1 MLTTAYCPS
10 LMPMSP
16 GPFRLNPS
24 LIMQPSHS
32 PTLWALLAGNF
43 VIGTGVLAPA
53 GLISDLSQ
61 AFAVDAA
68 TVGTLIAYGG
78 AMLCIQAP
86 LLAFASNTLDR
97 RHLLVGAL
105 LLFAA
110 GHFCS
115 ALATS
120 FTALLTIRLIMI
132 PAVACFTPQ
141 AASAVALFIPA
152 DRRASAI
159 TFIFLGWSLASAVGI
174 PLVNLVGSLAGW
186 QSAYTLLACAC
197 TLAAAAVFFTLPSG
211 LKAHR
216 MPIAAWGKVLT
227 SGRLWSILA
236 ISSLAIAGQYIKYP
250 YIVVDLKDRL
260 APDPPTTATLLSV
273 YGCASILGTVIAT
286 RVVGLLGVRRTV
298 STFLGLILIGLI
310 LWIGEP
316 THLIPTALVLFV
328 WGMGMSPAIAAQQ
341 ARLIEADPIA
351 ASASTSMNTSVVYL
365 GQAVGTLIGGELLI
379 RELTMQ
385 AGILAVGL
393 LSAAL
398 LISTV
403 LHVRFRQ

>member
-1 MLTTAYCPS
+1 
-10 LMPMSP
+10 
-16 GPFRLNPS
+16 
-24 LIMQPSHS
+24 MQPSHS

-53 GLISDLSQ
+53 GLIADLSQ

-86 LLAFASNTLDR
+86 LLAFVSNTMDR

-141 AASAVALFIPA
+141 AASAVALFIPP

-159 TFIFLGWSLASAVGI
+159 TFIFLGWSLASAIGI
-174 PLVNLVGSLAGW
+174 PLVNLLGSLAGW
-186 QSAYTLLACAC
+186 QSAYTLLACVC
-197 TLAAAAVFFTLPSG
+197 TLAAAAVFFTLPPG

-216 MPIAAWGKVLT
+216 LPIAAWGKVLT
-227 SGRLWSILA
+227 SVHLWAVLA

-250 YIVVDLKDRL
+250 YIVVDLKERL
-260 APDPPTTATLLSV
+260 ATDPPTTAALLAV
-273 YGCASILGTVIAT
+273 YGCASILGTMIAT

-298 STFLGLILIGLI
+298 GTFLCLILLGLI
-310 LWIGEP
+310 LWISEP
-316 THLIPTALVLFV
+316 VHLVATALVLFV

-365 GQAVGTLIGGELLI
+365 GQAAGTLIGGELLI
-379 RELTMQ
+379 RGMTSQ
-385 AGILAVGL
+385 AGVLAVGL
-393 LSAAL
+393 LAAAL

-403 LHVRFRQ
+403 LHVRFRL